1 MIDPTLDRVLSTPDT
16 PYNLYI
22 DPRDGDMQDIDF
34 GVYDGTTKK
43 LLDPMCIFHFIY
55 LESNHTNHNRL

>member
-34 GVYDGTTKK
+34 GVYDGTTKT
-43 LLDPMCIFHFIY
+43 LWTHMFIP
-55 LESNHTNHNRL
+55 LHLFGV